1 MRWLSLLLA
10 IAWAWLIF
18 VLMSGPARIGA
29 RSFGWSLPSNGGHAF
44 VFAILSLLLAL
55 GLPRGA
61 RPRFWIFLLA
71 SAYGVFLEWMQS
83 FEPSRTADFLDWLT
97 DSLGAIFG
105 LNLLGIGLLWT
116 LDRQARRQW
125 IGYFLLLG
133 TLCFL
138 SALAATLF

>member
-1 MRWLSLLLA
+1 MP
-10 IAWAWLIF
+10 
-18 VLMSGPARIGA
+18 GP
-29 RSFGWSLPSNGGHAF
+29 LPKTATSRCPWERGRCGG
-44 VFAILSLLLAL
+44 VP
-55 GLPRGA
+55 PRGA